1 MPSPDKVQS
10 AWIDIQSLPAP
21 VEEMSLLLMVLNI
34 CAVVIFAFA
43 LYYLWQRPKFKAL
56 RKIRSLH
63 KQPYSSRQKLF
74 LLNHAILHGLQVT
87 QLQKISFDS
96 HQQAEWQAFCRKLV
110 HCCYQ
115 ANEPAN
121 EDVLHLSSQANFWIK
136 QA

>member
-1 MPSPDKVQS
+1 MPAPNKIQA
-10 AWIDIQSLPAP
+10 AWVDIQALPAP
-21 VEEMSLLLMVLNI
+21 VEEMSVILILLNI
-34 CAVVIFAFA
+34 SAVLILAFA

-74 LLNHAILHGLQVT
+74 LLNHAILQGLQVT

-96 HQQAEWQAFCRKLV
+96 HQQPEWQEFYHKLV

-115 ANEPAN
+115 ASEPVN
-121 EDVLHLSSQANFWIK
+121 EDVLHLSSRASYWIK